1 MWGTSVRTYCLRLP
15 SRGAGQHVILG
26 THHLN
31 STRSG
36 EIHPLHLS
44 QQTACSARTPRRHFN
59 CIGNSKF
66 NSQALNQQTARS
78 ATMPQEAS
86 HIAEKMRQDPEYAS
100 QIAMALHPET
110 LARIVEASERA
121 GIKDSRVAEVEMPTY
136 RQLGQHVIRQ
146 AVPFFGF
153 GLFDNMVMICVGES
167 IDSTFGVTLGFSTM
181 VAAGF
186 GQMVSDSAGITLQGI
201 IERFA
206 DKLQLPDPKF
216 TLAQSRLNLVHT
228 VSQVS
233 KTVGIF
239 LGCFAGMFP
248 LLFIDTSRNKVS
260 EKLLCMLP
268 AEKRAEFYNSLEIV
282 TFSEGD
288 KIIEYGTQG
297 EYLYLITHGSVEVFV
312 RDDKGQ
318 ALKACDLEAGSLCGE
333 LEFITGDK
341 CVADVIA
348 SSDVRAQRLS
358 KEEFIRIAGE
368 ESLGVLREFVFDH
381 NDCRYLY

>member
-1 MWGTSVRTYCLRLP
+1 
-15 SRGAGQHVILG
+15 
-26 THHLN
+26 
-31 STRSG
+31 
-36 EIHPLHLS
+36 
-44 QQTACSARTPRRHFN
+44 
-59 CIGNSKF
+59 
-66 NSQALNQQTARS
+66 
-78 ATMPQEAS
+78 
-86 HIAEKMRQDPEYAS
+86 
-100 QIAMALHPET
+100 
-110 LARIVEASERA
+110 
-121 GIKDSRVAEVEMPTY
+121 
-136 RQLGQHVIRQ
+136 
-146 AVPFFGF
+146 
-153 GLFDNMVMICVGES
+153 
-167 IDSTFGVTLGFSTM
+167 M

-381 NDCRYLY
+381 NDCRYLYWNLSGGSAENTLAQHQSPAMLQHAGVMGHD